1 MHKQNLAERRHNG
14 QMQTKVG
21 RQTNGV
27 QSVDVILETVPAD
40 PG

>member
-1 MHKQNLAERRHNG
+1 MARCK
-14 QMQTKVG
+14 KVC

-27 QSVDVILETVPAD
+27 QSVEVILETVPAD